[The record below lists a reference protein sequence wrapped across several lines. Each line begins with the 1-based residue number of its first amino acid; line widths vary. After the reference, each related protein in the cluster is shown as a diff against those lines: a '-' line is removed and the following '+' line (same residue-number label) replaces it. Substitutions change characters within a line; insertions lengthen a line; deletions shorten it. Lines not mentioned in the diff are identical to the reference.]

1 MRSFSYI
8 PPRNNSG
15 RILAK
20 VFKNQ
25 TNIPALVRQ
34 TVDPKSSRAMP
45 FLVRSNNIRIKE
57 NLFGLEWRDLVG
69 FQVIGIVIIPDKK
82 IPTLFAKVNHVPSV
96 ATM

>member
-1 MRSFSYI
+1 
-8 PPRNNSG
+8 
-15 RILAK
+15 
-20 VFKNQ
+20 
-25 TNIPALVRQ
+25 
-34 TVDPKSSRAMP
+34 MP

-82 IPTLFAKVNHVPSV
+82 IPTLFAKVNYVPSV